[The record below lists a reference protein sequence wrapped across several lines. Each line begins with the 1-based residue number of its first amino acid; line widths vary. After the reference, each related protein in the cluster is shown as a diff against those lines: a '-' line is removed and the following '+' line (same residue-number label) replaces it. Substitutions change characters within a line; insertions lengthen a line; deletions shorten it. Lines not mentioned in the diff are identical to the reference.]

1 MELDITNFLI
11 KYPNIDQFGVGMTNL
26 NPYDE
31 DFYESVYKKKE
42 FYEVQLE
49 ELEKVP
55 DEAGSL
61 MNHQKLISRFLSSNT
76 LYDELLLLHEMGS
89 GKTCTAIGAVEQIR
103 EEGKFQGALYL
114 AKGDALINNFIN
126 ELVFKCT
133 DGRYIPEG
141 YKDLTVME
149 KVCRTRKS
157 VKDYYT
163 TNTFE
168 TFAKKIKTHKPKEA
182 LSKWCQDENFNNSV
196 IIIDE
201 VHNLR
206 MKAQVEEDGQKINL
220 NVYKEF
226 YRFLHA
232 VKDCKILLMSGTPMK
247 DGVDEIASVMNLIL
261 PADKQLPS
269 GVEFVTQYFDKKG
282 DTFTVKDSHIN
293 TLKNAFKGRVS
304 YLKSMRSTV
313 KKVFQHN
320 DFDFGLQHIV
330 VYQDTMSEFQSETY
344 QKAYIEDGKENKG
357 VWANSRQASLF
368 VFPDGSIGKDGFEK
382 YVTKSSVK
390 SIVKEVKSK
399 KPRNSFSLSETLKK
413 EIAGKTVEETLKK
426 LEKFSSKY
434 AASIKTILKAKK
446 DGKCVFVYNEFV
458 TGSGLILFSLILGL
472 FNFDKASGMEA
483 EGSKKSRYA
492 ILTNQTSTDKQ
503 IGMLVN
509 RFNKP
514 DNMRGEIINVIIG
527 SRKISEG
534 FTFKNVQIIDIH
546 TPWFNYSETSQVIAR
561 GHRLGS
567 HKDLVEV
574 GLNPS
579 VAIYQRVSIPNI
591 LGVISIDL
599 NMYKTSEHKDI
610 SIKSVERI
618 MKVSAW
624 DCSLSY
630 KRNFVTG
637 LDNQRECD
645 YMDCNYVCDGVS
657 GQPPDVLDYSSFYT
671 QYDGPNNKIIIDG
684 IIDLFRKHFKIDFDT
699 LASVYFQDFSNF
711 EVLSALRVII
721 NESRPIIN
729 KYGFVSY
736 LKENKNIFFLSDSL
750 SASSTEYYNEHPH
763 IKPQISFEE
772 VIHPLYTA
780 SIPAIISLIKE
791 SKNLEDVR
799 KIMVR
804 LPNKIQEQFIESGIE
819 RIHIGPDDPS
829 DNQIKICKLILEYFK
844 SSFFEVEGVLISKH
858 LEDTLRCF
866 DRKDGIWKDC
876 EDEYY
881 DVADKITDENQAFLE
896 QSDYGYYGLYN
907 PETKL
912 FCLRDVRPK
921 VDIDV
926 FNRPFPTKVEDLVK
940 IKAELKGKLNPEYDM
955 TKMINKYQEIKDMT
969 RSKLMEEIKK
979 LSKHLWKLINSSTT
993 DDELKRI
1000 LFWGSLTKNDL
1011 KGHQK
1016 TSGKVCSSYDHSV
1029 LIPLAIDVFKL
1040 PFPTTVEDLVKI
1052 KDELKD
1058 KLNPECDMQK
1068 MINKY
1073 QEIEKMSRLNLI
1085 KAIKNPT
1092 KRLWELMNISETDK
1106 EPELKTTI
1114 NSSTTDDELR
1124 RILFWGSLT
1133 KYDMCSYMHI
1143 WLKNNRYYQVDNTC
1157 GASDKSKPK

>member
-11 KYPNIDQFGVGMTNL
+11 KYPNIKQFDDDIL
-26 NPYDE
+26 NPYEE

-42 FYEVQLE
+42 FYDVRLE
-49 ELEKVP
+49 KLEKVP
-55 DEAGSL
+55 ENPGSL
-61 MNHQKLISRFLSSNT
+61 MNHQKLIARFLSSNT
-76 LYDELLLLHEMGS
+76 IYDELLLLHEMGS

-103 EEGKFQGALYL
+103 EEGKFRGALYL
-114 AKGDALINNFIN
+114 AKGDALVNNFIN

-141 YKDLTVME
+141 YNYLTELE
-149 KVCRTRKS
+149 KVHRTRKAI
-157 VKDYYT
+157 KDYYT

-168 TFAKKIKTHKPKEA
+168 TFAQKIKRYTTKEA
-182 LSKWCQDENFNNSV
+182 LAKWCEDEKFNNSV

-206 MKAQVEEDGQKINL
+206 MKAQIDEDGQKINL

-269 GVEFVTQYFDKKG
+269 GVDFVTEFFDKKN
-282 DTFTVKDSHIN
+282 DIFRVKDSHVNI
-293 TLKNAFKGRVS
+293 LKNAFKGRVS
-304 YLKSMRSTV
+304 YLKSMSSTV
-313 KKVFQHN
+313 EKVFQDNLSARPKLEHM
-320 DFDFGLQHIV
+320 V
-330 VYQDTMSEFQSETY
+330 VYEDDMGDFQSERY
-344 QKAYIEDGKENKG
+344 KKAYAEDGEENKG

-368 VFPDGSIGKDGFEK
+368 VFPDGSIGKEGFAK
-382 YVTKSSVK
+382 YVTNTAVK
-390 SIVKEVKSK
+390 SLREEKSK
-399 KPRNSFSLSETLKK
+399 KTKHVFSLSESLKK
-413 EIAGKTVEETLKK
+413 EILGNPETTTESLKRLK
-426 LEKFSSKY
+426 KFSSKY
-434 AASIKTILKAKK
+434 AESIKTILDAQRE
-446 DGKCVFVYNEFV
+446 GKSVFVYNEFV
-458 TGSGLILFSLILGL
+458 TGSGLILFGLILEL
-472 FNFDKASGMEA
+472 FGFSKASGMEP
-483 EGSKKSRYA
+483 EDSKKPRYA
-492 ILTNQTSTDKQ
+492 TLTSQTSTDKQ
-503 IGMLVN
+503 IGILVN

-567 HKDLVEV
+567 HKDLVEAR
-574 GLNPS
+574 LNPKL
-579 VAIYQRVSIPNI
+579 AIYQRVSIPNN
-591 LGVISIDL
+591 GFMSIDF
-599 NMYKTSEHKDI
+599 NMYKISEDKDI
-610 SIKSVERI
+610 SIKFVERI
-618 MKVSAW
+618 MKESAW

-637 LDNQRECD
+637 LDGKRECD
-645 YMDCNYVCDGVS
+645 YIDCNYVCDGIS
-657 GQPPDVLDYSSFYT
+657 GQTPDVLDYSSFYN
-671 QYDGPNNKIIIDG
+671 QYDQLNIKIIINR
-684 IIDLFRKHFKIDFDT
+684 IIELFRKIFKIDIDT
-699 LASVYFQDFSNF
+699 LTSVYCQDFSNF

-721 NESRPIIN
+721 NESIPIIN

-736 LKENKNIFFLSDSL
+736 LKENNNIFFLSDNL
-750 SASSTEYYNEHPH
+750 STSSTEYYTEHPH
-763 IKPQISFEE
+763 TKLETSFDQI
-772 VIHPLYTA
+772 IQQLYTE
-780 SIPAIISLIKE
+780 SIPDIINLIKE
-791 SKNLEDVR
+791 AKVLEDIR
-799 KIMVR
+799 KIVVR
-804 LPNKIQEQFIESGIE
+804 LPNKIQEQFIESSIQ
-819 RIHIGPDDPS
+819 RIHIGPDDPT

-844 SSFFEVEGVLISKH
+844 SSLFEVDDVFISKH

-881 DVADKITDENQAFLE
+881 DVADKINDDHQAFLE
-896 QSDYGYYGLYN
+896 QTDYGYYGLYN

-926 FNRPFPTKVEDLVK
+926 FNLPFPTKVEDLEK

-969 RSKLMEEIKK
+969 KSNLIEEIKK
-979 LSKHLWKLINSSTT
+979 LSKHLLKLMNSSTT
-993 DDELKRI
+993 DGELKQI
-1000 LFWGSLTKNDL
+1000 LFWGSLTKGDL

-1029 LIPLAIDVFKL
+1029 LIPLAIDVFNL
-1040 PFPTTVEDLVKI
+1040 PFPSTVEDLEKI
-1052 KDELKD
+1052 KAELKD
-1058 KLNPECDMQK
+1058 KLNPECDMTK
-1068 MINKY
+1068 MINSYRKIKLMDRNKLLT
-1073 QEIEKMSRLNLI
+1073 EIN
-1085 KAIKNPT
+1085 KNKKITGAKITINPSAT
-1092 KRLWELMNISETDK
+1092 EE
-1106 EPELKTTI
+1106 ELK
-1114 NSSTTDDELR
+1114 

-1133 KYDMCSYMHI
+1133 KNDMCSYMHV
-1143 WLKNNRYYQVDNTC
+1143 WLKNNGYYKVDNTC

>member
-11 KYPNIDQFGVGMTNL
+11 KYPNIDQFDDDIL
-26 NPYDE
+26 NPYEE

-42 FYEVQLE
+42 FYEIRLE
-49 ELEKVP
+49 EFEKVP
-55 DEAGSL
+55 DDTGSL

-103 EEGKFQGALYL
+103 KEGKFQGALYL
-114 AKGDALINNFIN
+114 AKGDALVNNFIN

-141 YKDLTVME
+141 YKDLTDLE
-149 KVCRTRKS
+149 KVHRTRKAI
-157 VKDYYT
+157 KDYYT

-168 TFAKKIKTHKPKEA
+168 TFAKKIKTHKTKDA
-182 LSKWCQDENFNNSV
+182 LSKWCQEENFNNSV

-206 MKAQVEEDGQKINL
+206 MKAQVEEDGKKINL

-269 GVEFVTQYFDKKG
+269 GANFETQYFDKKG
-282 DTFTVKDSHIN
+282 DTFIVKDSHVDI
-293 TLKNAFKGRVS
+293 LKNAFKGRVS

-313 KKVFQHN
+313 EKVFQDNGDATSKLKHM
-320 DFDFGLQHIV
+320 V
-330 VYQDTMSEFQSETY
+330 VYEDNMSDFQSERY
-344 QKAYIEDGKENKG
+344 EKAYADDGKENKG

-368 VFPDGSIGKDGFEK
+368 VFPDDSIGKDGFAKYIERKPLNSLVQKEK
-382 YVTKSSVK
+382 TEKTTYA
-390 SIVKEVKSK
+390 
-399 KPRNSFSLSETLKK
+399 FSLSEFLKS
-413 EIAGKTVEETLKK
+413 EIVTEHPFNSENA
-426 LEKFSSKY
+426 LENLSKFSSKY
-434 AASIKTILKAKK
+434 AASIATILDAQKE
-446 DGKCVFVYNEFV
+446 GKSVFVYNEFV
-458 TGSGLILFSLILGL
+458 TGSGLILFGLILEL
-472 FNFDKASGMEA
+472 FGFSKASGSET
-483 EGSKKSRYA
+483 EGSEKPRYA
-492 ILTNQTSTDKQ
+492 TLTSQTSTDKQ
-503 IGMLVN
+503 IGKLVN

-514 DNMRGEIINVIIG
+514 DNMRGKIINVIIG

-561 GHRLGS
+561 GYRLGS
-567 HKDLVEV
+567 HKDLVEA
-574 GLNPS
+574 GLNPQ
-579 VAIYQRVSIPNI
+579 VAIYQRVSIPNN
-591 LGVISIDL
+591 GVMSIDF
-599 NMYKTSEHKDI
+599 NMYKTSEDKDI

-618 MKVSAW
+618 MKESAW

-637 LDNQRECD
+637 LDGKRECD

-657 GQPPDVLDYSSFYT
+657 GQTPDVLDYSSFFS
-671 QYDGPNNKIIIDG
+671 QYDGPNIKIIIDG
-684 IIDLFRKHFKIDFDT
+684 IIDLFRKIFKIDFDT
-699 LASVYFQDFSNF
+699 LANVYFQDFSNF

-721 NESRPIIN
+721 NKSRPIIN

-750 SASSTEYYNEHPH
+750 SASSTEYYTEYPH
-763 IKPQISFEE
+763 TKQQTSFDE
-772 VIHPLYTA
+772 VIQVLYIQ
-780 SIPAIISLIKE
+780 SVPDIINLIQE

-804 LPNKIQEQFIESGIE
+804 LPNKIQEQFIESSIQ
-819 RIHIGPDDPS
+819 RIHIGPDDP
-829 DNQIKICKLILEYFK
+829 DNNQIKICKLILKYFEN
-844 SSFFEVEGVLISKH
+844 SWFEVDGVSISKH

-896 QSDYGYYGLYN
+896 QSNYGYYGLYN
-907 PETKL
+907 PETKK
-912 FCLRDVRPK
+912 FCLRDVRLK

-926 FNRPFPTKVEDLVK
+926 FNLPFPTKVEDLEK
-940 IKAELKGKLNPEYDM
+940 IKDELKGKLNPEYDM

-979 LSKHLWKLINSSTT
+979 LSKHLWKLMNSSTT

-1029 LIPLAIDVFKL
+1029 LIPLAIDIFEL
-1040 PFPTTVEDLVKI
+1040 PFPSKVEDLEEI
-1052 KDELKD
+1052 KSELKSMI
-1058 KLNPECDMQK
+1058 NPEYDMTK

-1073 QEIEKMSRLNLI
+1073 REIKDMSSN
-1085 KAIKNPT
+1085 K
-1092 KRLWELMNISETDK
+1092 
-1106 EPELKTTI
+1106 LKTEISKNLKIGRAGITI
-1114 NSSTTDDELR
+1114 NDSTTDDELKR
-1124 RILFWGSLT
+1124 TLFWGSLT
-1133 KYDMCSYMHI
+1133 KDDMCSYMHV
-1143 WLKNNRYYQVDNTC
+1143 WLKNNRYYKVDSTC

>member
-11 KYPNIDQFGVGMTNL
+11 KYPNIYQFDEDMKTL

-31 DFYESVYKKKE
+31 DFYNSVYKKKE
-42 FYEVQLE
+42 FYEIRLE
-49 ELEKVP
+49 EFEKVP
-55 DEAGSL
+55 DKPGSL

-103 EEGKFQGALYL
+103 KEGKFQGALYL
-114 AKGDALINNFIN
+114 AKGDALVNNFIN

-133 DGRYIPEG
+133 DGQYIPES
-141 YKDLTVME
+141 YNELTDLQ
-149 KVCRTRKS
+149 KVHRTRKAIE
-157 VKDYYT
+157 DYYK

-168 TFAKKIKTHKPKEA
+168 TFAKKIEKYKTIA
-182 LSKWCQDENFNNSV
+182 DLSKWCEDEKFNNSV

-206 MKAQVEEDGQKINL
+206 MKAQIEEDGKKINL
-220 NVYKEF
+220 NVYKQF

-247 DGVDEIASVMNLIL
+247 DGVEEIASVMNLIL
-261 PADKQLPS
+261 PPDKKLPT
-269 GVEFVTQYFDKKG
+269 GVDFVTQYFDKKD
-282 DTFTVKDSHIN
+282 DTFLVKASHVDI
-293 TLKNAFKGRVS
+293 LKNAFKGRVS

-313 KKVFQHN
+313 EKVFQNNGDATAKLKHM
-320 DFDFGLQHIV
+320 V
-330 VYQDTMSEFQSETY
+330 VYEDNMSDFQSERY
-344 QKAYIEDGKENKG
+344 EKAYADDGEENKG

-368 VFPDGSIGKDGFEK
+368 VFPDGSIGKEGFAK
-382 YVTKSSVK
+382 YVKRKPVE
-390 SIVKEVKSK
+390 SIVVKQEK
-399 KPRNSFSLSETLKK
+399 TRKTKYDFSLSELLKS
-413 EIAGKTVEETLKK
+413 EIITENPFNSENALKK
-426 LEKFSSKY
+426 LSNFSSKY
-434 AASIKTILKAKK
+434 ASSIATILYAQKE
-446 DGKCVFVYNEFV
+446 GQSVFVYNEFV
-458 TGSGLILFSLILGL
+458 TGSGLILFGLILEL
-472 FNFDKASGMEA
+472 FGFSKANGAER
-483 EGSKKSRYA
+483 EGSEKARYA
-492 ILTNQTSTDKQ
+492 TLTSQTSTDKQ

-514 DNMRGEIINVIIG
+514 DNMRGKIINVIIG

-567 HKDLVEV
+567 HKNLVED
-574 GLNPS
+574 GLNPQ
-579 VAIYQRVSIPNI
+579 VAIYQRVSIPNNK
-591 LGVISIDL
+591 VMSIDF
-599 NMYKTSEHKDI
+599 NMYKTSEDKDI

-618 MKVSAW
+618 MKESAW

-637 LDNQRECD
+637 FDGKRECD
-645 YMDCNYVCDGVS
+645 YMDCKYVCDGI
-657 GQPPDVLDYSSFYT
+657 PDQTPDDLDYSSFYT
-671 QYDGPNNKIIIDG
+671 QYDEPNIKIIIDG
-684 IIDLFRKHFKIDFDT
+684 IIDLFRKIFKIDLDT
-699 LASVYFQDFSNF
+699 LTNVYFQDFSNF
-711 EVLSALRVII
+711 EVLSALHVII

-772 VIHPLYTA
+772 VIHPLYIA
-780 SIPAIISLIKE
+780 SIPGIISLIKE

-804 LPNKIQEQFIESGIE
+804 LPNKIQEQFIESSIQ
-819 RIHIGPDDPS
+819 RIHIGPDDP
-829 DNQIKICKLILEYFK
+829 DNNQIKICKLILKYFEN
-844 SSFFEVEGVLISKH
+844 SWFEVDGVSISKH

-881 DVADKITDENQAFLE
+881 DVADKITDDYQAILE
-896 QSDYGYYGLYN
+896 QSNYGYYGLYN

-912 FCLRDVRPK
+912 FCLRDVRLK

-926 FNRPFPTKVEDLVK
+926 FNLPFPTKVEDLEK

-1000 LFWGSLTKNDL
+1000 LFWGSLTKND
-1011 KGHQK
+1011 
-1016 TSGKVCSSYDHSV
+1016 
-1029 LIPLAIDVFKL
+1029 
-1040 PFPTTVEDLVKI
+1040 
-1052 KDELKD
+1052 
-1058 KLNPECDMQK
+1058 
-1068 MINKY
+1068 
-1073 QEIEKMSRLNLI
+1073 
-1085 KAIKNPT
+1085 
-1092 KRLWELMNISETDK
+1092 
-1106 EPELKTTI
+1106 
-1114 NSSTTDDELR
+1114 
-1124 RILFWGSLT
+1124 
-1133 KYDMCSYMHI
+1133 MCSYMHV
-1143 WLKNNRYYQVDNTC
+1143 WLKNNRYYKVDSTC

>member
-11 KYPNIDQFGVGMTNL
+11 KYPNIEQFDDDIL
-26 NPYDE
+26 NPYEE

-42 FYEVQLE
+42 FYDVRLE
-49 ELEKVP
+49 KFEKVP
-55 DEAGSL
+55 DNPGSL
-61 MNHQKLISRFLSSNT
+61 MNHQKLIARFLSSNT
-76 LYDELLLLHEMGS
+76 IYDELLLLHEMGS

-103 EEGKFQGALYL
+103 EEGKFRGALYL
-114 AKGDALINNFIN
+114 AKGDALVNNFIN

-141 YKDLTVME
+141 YNDLTELE
-149 KVCRTRKS
+149 KVHRTRKAI
-157 VKDYYT
+157 KDYYT

-168 TFAKKIKTHKPKEA
+168 TFAQKIKRYTTKEA
-182 LSKWCQDENFNNSV
+182 LAKWCEDEKFNNNV

-206 MKAQVEEDGQKINL
+206 MKAQIDEDGQKINL

-269 GVEFVTQYFDKKG
+269 GVDFVTEFFDKKN
-282 DTFTVKDSHIN
+282 DIFMVKDSHVNI
-293 TLKNAFKGRVS
+293 LKKAFKGRVS
-304 YLKSMRSTV
+304 YLKSMSSTV
-313 KKVFQHN
+313 EKVFQDNLSARPKLEHM
-320 DFDFGLQHIV
+320 V
-330 VYQDTMSEFQSETY
+330 VYEDDMGDFQSERY
-344 QKAYIEDGKENKG
+344 KKAYAEDGEENKG

-368 VFPDGSIGKDGFEK
+368 VFPDGSIGKEGFAT
-382 YVTKSSVK
+382 YVTNTAVK
-390 SIVKEVKSK
+390 SLREEKSK
-399 KPRNSFSLSETLKK
+399 KTKHVFSLSESLKK
-413 EIAGKTVEETLKK
+413 EILGKSETESLKRLK
-426 LEKFSSKY
+426 KFSSKY
-434 AASIKTILKAKK
+434 AESIKTILDAQRE
-446 DGKCVFVYNEFV
+446 GKSVFVYNEFV
-458 TGSGLILFSLILGL
+458 TGSGLILFGLILEL
-472 FNFDKASGMEA
+472 FGFSKASGMEP
-483 EGSKKSRYA
+483 EDSKKPRYA
-492 ILTNQTSTDKQ
+492 TLTSQTSTDKQ
-503 IGMLVN
+503 IGILVN

-567 HKDLVEV
+567 HKDLVEAD
-574 GLNPS
+574 LNPKL
-579 VAIYQRVSIPNI
+579 AIYQRVSIPNNGI
-591 LGVISIDL
+591 MSIDF
-599 NMYKTSEHKDI
+599 NMYKISEDKDI
-610 SIKSVERI
+610 SIKIVERI
-618 MKVSAW
+618 MKESAW

-637 LDNQRECD
+637 LDGKRECD
-645 YMDCNYVCDGVS
+645 YMDCNYVCDGIS
-657 GQPPDVLDYSSFYT
+657 GQTPDVLDYSSFYN
-671 QYDGPNNKIIIDG
+671 QYDQLNIKIIINR
-684 IIDLFRKHFKIDFDT
+684 IIELFRKIFKIDIDT
-699 LASVYFQDFSNF
+699 LTSVYCQDFSNF

-736 LKENKNIFFLSDSL
+736 LKENNNIFFLSDNL
-750 SASSTEYYNEHPH
+750 STSSTEYYTEHPH
-763 IKPQISFEE
+763 TKLETSFEQ
-772 VIHPLYTA
+772 IIQQLYTE
-780 SIPAIISLIKE
+780 SIPDIINLIKE
-791 SKNLEDVR
+791 AKVLEDIR
-799 KIMVR
+799 KIVVR
-804 LPNKIQEQFIESGIE
+804 LPNKIQEQFIESSIQ
-819 RIHIGPDDPS
+819 RIHIGPDDPT

-844 SSFFEVEGVLISKH
+844 SSLFEVDDVFISKH

-876 EDEYY
+876 GDEYY
-881 DVADKITDENQAFLE
+881 DVADKINDDHQAFLE
-896 QSDYGYYGLYN
+896 QTDYGYYGLYN

-926 FNRPFPTKVEDLVK
+926 FNLPFPTKVEDLEK

-969 RSKLMEEIKK
+969 RSKLIEEIKK
-979 LSKHLWKLINSSTT
+979 LSKHLLKLMNSSTT
-993 DDELKRI
+993 DGELKQI
-1000 LFWGSLTKNDL
+1000 LFWGSLTKGDL

-1029 LIPLAIDVFKL
+1029 LIPLAIDVFNL
-1040 PFPTTVEDLVKI
+1040 PFPTTVEDLEKI
-1052 KDELKD
+1052 KAELKD
-1058 KLNPECDMQK
+1058 KLNPECDMTK
-1068 MINKY
+1068 MINSYRKIKLMDRNKLLT
-1073 QEIEKMSRLNLI
+1073 EIN
-1085 KAIKNPT
+1085 KNKKIIGAKITINPSAT
-1092 KRLWELMNISETDK
+1092 EE
-1106 EPELKTTI
+1106 ELK
-1114 NSSTTDDELR
+1114 

-1133 KYDMCSYMHI
+1133 KNDMCSYMHV
-1143 WLKNNRYYQVDNTC
+1143 WLKNNGYYKVDNTC